1 MVSLFV
7 TRSVCMTQNGYLKAP
22 NSLKNADDDEL
33 IEYANQNEDDVKWDE
48 IPEEVDRYIEEY
60 GDIYFASVEKDNEKD
75 CIKDLIDKLDAA
87 YDDIGIKHLND
98 DELDNHLASI
108 KEAIDYLQILLKE
121 RTENGE

>member
-7 TRSVCMTQNGYLKAP
+7 TRSVCITQNGYLKAP

-33 IEYANQNEDDVKWDE
+33 IEYANRNEDDIKWDE
-48 IPEEVDRYIEEY
+48 IPEEVDRYAEEY
-60 GDIYFASVEKDNEKD
+60 GEIYFASVEEDNEKD
-75 CIKDLIDKLDAA
+75 YIKDLIDKLDAA

-98 DELDNHLASI
+98 DELDNHLDSI

-121 RTENGE
+121 KTENGE